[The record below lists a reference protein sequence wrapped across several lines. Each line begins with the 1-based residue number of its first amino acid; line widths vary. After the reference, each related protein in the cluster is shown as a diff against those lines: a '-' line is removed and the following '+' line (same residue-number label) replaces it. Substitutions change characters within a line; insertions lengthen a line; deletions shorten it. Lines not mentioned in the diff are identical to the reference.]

1 MKKAMW
7 RGVVALVGEAVE
19 HGSRA
24 VERVHLE
31 TAKRPFVILEHIP
44 VVAPIARIVHV
55 AHDATATSVYGTIR
69 AVNAGVG
76 AIIRATEPSEGPS
89 RSASDERDAEASG
102 RSGTRAGDDSG

>member
-7 RGVVALVGEAVE
+7 RGVVALVGDAVE

-44 VVAPIARIVHV
+44 VVAPVAHIVHV
-55 AHDATATSVYGTIR
+55 AHDAMAMASYGAIR

-76 AIIRATEPSEGPS
+76 AAIRATDP
-89 RSASDERDAEASG
+89 AEED
-102 RSGTRAGDDSG
+102 RRRR

>member
-44 VVAPIARIVHV
+44 VVAPVARIVHV
-55 AHDATATSVYGTIR
+55 VHDVTTMSVYGTIR

-76 AIIRATEPSEGPS
+76 AVVRATAPPEPGEP
-89 RSASDERDAEASG
+89 
-102 RSGTRAGDDSG
+102 T

>member
-44 VVAPIARIVHV
+44 VVAPVARIVHV
-55 AHDATATSVYGTIR
+55 AHDATAMTVYGTIR

-76 AIIRATEPSEGPS
+76 AVIRATEPSEGTEPQRES
-89 RSASDERDAEASG
+89 
-102 RSGTRAGDDSG
+102 